1 MVVHDEETEEEPL
14 TYFLSEKTRNKIIYN
29 GRQDAAHA
37 VLNTITIIRKVN
49 LVNRL
54 LMNLI
59 AMVAV
64 LICGVFHI
72 RPW

>member
-1 MVVHDEETEEEPL
+1 
-14 TYFLSEKTRNKIIYN
+14 
-29 GRQDAAHA
+29 
-37 VLNTITIIRKVN
+37 VN